1 MKQTY
6 LKRTGNNDNDH
17 VQVTSRLRK
26 IFSYVCVK
34 QIIVVISILATAT
47 LCYSQIEEEEEQI
60 RTRRDDD
67 MMTLLGSSNAIG
79 GYGGLSMLY
88 SQIDSRDAFVFGARG
103 AAIMGHS
110 FAIGFGG
117 SGFVTDIFFDEN
129 LNLDANLAGGYGGI
143 FFEPIILPKYPVHL
157 SIPVLIGAGGIAY
170 SSIDRGWEENW
181 YVEDSEAFFVVEP
194 GAEIEL
200 NITRFFRFSLGAYY
214 RYTSNIDLL
223 NTPKDALNG
232 FSFGVNLKFGKF

>member
-1 MKQTY
+1 MKRFILFVFIVSTI
-6 LKRTGNNDNDH
+6 TVAFG
-17 VQVTSRLRK
+17 QVDDT
-26 IFSYVCVK
+26 
-34 QIIVVISILATAT
+34 
-47 LCYSQIEEEEEQI
+47 EQI
-60 RTRRDDD
+60 RPKRSDE
-67 MMTLLGSSNAIG
+67 MITLLGSSNAIG

-88 SQIDSRDAFVFGARG
+88 TQIDKKDAFVFGARG
-103 AAIMGHS
+103 GAIMGHS

-117 SGFVTDIFFDEN
+117 SGFVTDLFFDED
-129 LNLDANLAGGYGGI
+129 LDLDANLAGGYGGI

-170 SSIDRGWEENW
+170 NSVDRRWEESW

-200 NITRFFRFSLGAYY
+200 NITKFFRFAMGAYY
-214 RYTSNIDLL
+214 RFTSNIDLM
-223 NTPKDALNG
+223 NNIPKDVLNG

>member
-1 MKQTY
+1 MKRAYFKYTNNN
-6 LKRTGNNDNDH
+6 GND
-17 VQVTSRLRK
+17 QMRVTSDLSKIINYLRMKK
-26 IFSYVCVK
+26 I
-34 QIIVVISILATAT
+34 IIVVFILSTAAAGFGQVDET
-47 LCYSQIEEEEEQI
+47 EQI
-60 RTRRDDD
+60 KPRRSDDI
-67 MMTLLGSSNAIG
+67 MTLLGSSNAIG

-88 SQIDSRDAFVFGARG
+88 SQIDNKDAFVFGARG
-103 AAIMGHS
+103 AAILGHS

-117 SGFVTDIFFDEN
+117 SGFVTDIFYDDA
-129 LNLDANLAGGYGGI
+129 LNMDANLAGGYGGI

-170 SSIDRGWEENW
+170 SSVDRGWEESW

-200 NITRFFRFSLGAYY
+200 NITRFFRFSIGAYY

-223 NTPKDALNG
+223 NTSKDVLNG

>member
-1 MKQTY
+1 MKLACLKKTNNIEDDHMRIASGLIKVINY
-6 LKRTGNNDNDH
+6 LRMKR
-17 VQVTSRLRK
+17 
-26 IFSYVCVK
+26 
-34 QIIVVISILATAT
+34 IILVASLLATMT
-47 LCYSQIEEEEEQI
+47 LSFSQVDETEQI
-60 RTRRDDD
+60 KPRRSDEI
-67 MMTLLGSSNAIG
+67 MTLLGSSNAIG

-88 SQIDSRDAFVFGARG
+88 SQIDNKDAFIFGARG
-103 AAIMGHS
+103 GAIMGHS

-117 SGFVTDIFFDEN
+117 SGFVTDLFFDDD

-143 FFEPIILPKYPVHL
+143 FFEPILLPKYPVHL

-170 SSIDRGWEENW
+170 NSVDKHWEESW

-200 NITRFFRFSLGAYY
+200 NITRFFRFSMGAYY

-223 NTPKDALNG
+223 NTSKNVLNG
-232 FSFGVNLKFGKF
+232 FSFGVNFKFGKF